1 MLRRLAIR
9 NFKSW
14 RDTGE
19 IRLAPITALFGANS
33 SGKTSLLQMLLM
45 LKQTADSS
53 DRSQVLDF
61 GDERSL
67 VELVV
72 RPRIQSL
79 KKPPQHIVLIH

>member
-1 MLRRLAIR
+1 
-9 NFKSW
+9 
-14 RDTGE
+14 
-19 IRLAPITALFGANS
+19 
-33 SGKTSLLQMLLM
+33 MLLM